1 MIYTFDD
8 FQRILQETQPLV
20 GNHDRALRWLRIGE
34 RMPKVIRKTINSIVK
49 RTVDLRKP
57 YFVFEVSG
65 MKFMGDF
72 RDRYARGIALM
83 PHYEDATVGHILE
96 SLNSNPGAYFD
107 IGTNMGVVA
116 AMVAAK
122 TDQPVIAVEPNPDTA
137 KRAAC
142 TFALNNLRNVT
153 LFSAAVGETDG
164 ELNFFT
170 VPGSSD
176 AATLSET
183 TTGPGAESVKVPVYS
198 VDSMVQQLALENVG
212 FLKIDVEGF
221 EPQAIKGAEQTI
233 RNHHPDLFY
242 EFHWEI
248 APKLGWTAQEI
259 KAQIEQ
265 WNSYRFN
272 VLHEDDPVYDFP
284 PTPEMGLAV
293 NVWCRRA

>member
-96 SLNSNPGAYFD
+96 SLSSNPGAYFD

-176 AATLSET
+176 AATLSEA

>member
-1 MIYTFDD
+1 MIYRFED
-8 FQRILQETQPLV
+8 FQRILEEVQPLV

-96 SLNSNPGAYFD
+96 SLASNPGAYFD

-122 TDQPVIAVEPNPDTA
+122 TDQPVIAVEPNPDTG

-153 LFSAAVGETDG
+153 LFSAAVGEADG
-164 ELNFFT
+164 ELDFFT

-176 AATLSET
+176 AATLSAS
-183 TTGPGAESVKVPVYS
+183 TTGPGAVSVKVPVYS
-198 VDSMVQQLALENVG
+198 VDSMVNRLDLQKVG
-212 FLKIDVEGF
+212 FLKIDVEGY

-248 APKLGWTAQEI
+248 APKLGWTAQDI
-259 KAQIEQ
+259 RAQIEE
-265 WNSYRFN
+265 WNTYRFN